1 LKQVFSLSSF
11 KHNQHNSSSTASITL
26 FKKSNQKINIKIYD
40 TLQII
45 KFLTKKGQALREPL
59 ITRLKSSSIG
69 QLFNQITPT
78 VNNNLLLVV

>member
-1 LKQVFSLSSF
+1 
-11 KHNQHNSSSTASITL
+11 L